1 MWWRA
6 ARSQPC
12 LLPPRETAPAAL
24 PGGKG
29 ARSPKSLAAEGTGG
43 ARGRR
48 LTSWRTPWTTTRG
61 RGCRCT
67 ILAAGLGGD
76 SPHTGLAHLRSGE
89 EGSWGGGWW
98 WWRGGGAGRTERRD
112 TPPRLS
118 PLTGRWQAAARPRH
132 CRSAPRRASRLR
144 GRPWRAGGGK
154 AGRRR
159 REAAAQPGRAAAAT
173 PRGEEGK
180 PSHRPPPRNGGL
192 AARRRPEPAAP
203 LPVMVLPGWRSRPAG
218 PKLRRAVVK
227 RGGAARSR
235 RALRRP
241 RCPGRGGP
249 PPAKLKAA
257 AAPPPP
263 RSHPPPP
270 CPEGKGGPGG
280 QSLASPAGEA
290 IPALPSLREPPPPG
304 PAVGL
309 RLWCKRRDR

>member
-1 MWWRA
+1 MVAGCSESTLPFASTGDRA
-6 ARSQPC
+6 CR
-12 LLPPRETAPAAL
+12 PPRWEGGPLPKKSCGRGYRRGSGKETYELEDAL
-24 PGGKG
+24 DHDEGQGLQVHHPGC
-29 ARSPKSLAAEGTGG
+29 RS
-43 ARGRR
+43 RRR
-48 LTSWRTPWTTTRG
+48 LPSHGSRTSPLRG
-61 RGCRCT
+61 G
-67 ILAAGLGGD
+67 GELGGW
-76 SPHTGLAHLRSGE
+76 LVVVE
-89 EGSWGGGWW
+89 
-98 WWRGGGAGRTERRD
+98 GGGAGRTERRD

-180 PSHRPPPRNGGL
+180 PSHRPPPMNGGL